1 MRLFPG
7 FTAWEFE
14 SAGAGLFLA
23 DGRLDGL
30 LSGRVRIEAVKTTS
44 QLTRGLTSGQ
54 VAMIALSGALG
65 TGLFLGSGSVIA
77 LAGPATVF
85 SYAIAG
91 ALALAIVWALAEM
104 VTVHPV
110 PGGHGAV
117 AASYLGR
124 FGGFVTRWNFAIT
137 MMVAV
142 GAEVVASATY
152 LTYWFPTLPLWLGTV
167 LCSVFIG
174 ALNMFSVHL
183 YGSSEYWFSM
193 VKVIAIVVFI
203 LLGLAVVVGVVPGHD
218 AAGVANL
225 TSEGGF
231 MPKGVSGMLAAACMA
246 VFAFGGIENVS
257 VGAAETAN
265 PRRDIPRAAHTMI
278 WRLLIF
284 YVGAIL
290 VVLMLQPWTETAA
303 HSGTVEQSPFV
314 KVLSLTGVTGAA
326 HIMNAVLIVAALSA
340 ANGCLYSSSRM
351 FHSLAVDGEAPRFA
365 AHTSI
370 KGAPRGAVLLAMAGM
385 AVAAALAILS
395 PGNVF
400 MWLYGMA
407 TIGILVTWFMVMA
420 THLAFRRKRAQAGLP
435 LAPNRLWASPVTN
448 AVVLA
453 STVAIFVALYWL
465 MPIVWYAG
473 VPYILALSIGFWAL
487 SRVREL
493 PEPRDLLAESLAMQ
507 EAERAS

>member
-1 MRLFPG
+1 M
-7 FTAWEFE
+7 
-14 SAGAGLFLA
+14 
-23 DGRLDGL
+23 
-30 LSGRVRIEAVKTTS
+30 KTTS

-117 AASYLGR
+117 AAAYLGR

-152 LTYWFPTLPLWLGTV
+152 LTYWFEGLPLWLGTI
-167 LCSVFIG
+167 LCSAFIG

-193 VKVIAIVVFI
+193 IKVVAIVVFI
-203 LLGLAVVVGVVPGHD
+203 LLGFAVVFGAVPGHD

-225 TSEGGF
+225 TNQGGF
-231 MPKGVSGMLAAACMA
+231 MPKGVTGMLAAACMA

-265 PRRDIPRAAHTMI
+265 PKRDIPRAAHTMI

-303 HSGTVEQSPFV
+303 ETGTVEQSPFV
-314 KVLSLTGVTGAA
+314 KVLALTGVTGAS
-326 HIMNAVLIVAALSA
+326 HLMNAVLIIAALSA

-351 FHSLAVDGEAPRFA
+351 FHSLAVDREAPHFA
-365 AHTSI
+365 AYTNV
-370 KGAPRGAVLLAMAGM
+370 KGAPRGAVLLAMVGM
-385 AVAAALAILS
+385 AIAAALAILS

-407 TIGILVTWFMVMA
+407 TIGILVTWVMVMA
-420 THLAFRRKRAQAGLP
+420 THLAFRSKRARAGLP
-435 LAPNRLWASPVTN
+435 LPENRLWGSPVTN
-448 AVVLA
+448 VLA
-453 STVAIFVALYWL
+453 LVATVAIFIALYWL
-465 MPIVWYAG
+465 LPIVWYAG
-473 VPYILALSIGFWAL
+473 VPYIVALCAGYWAL
-487 SRVREL
+487 HRTRDL
-493 PEPRDLLAESLAMQ
+493 PQPRDLLAESLASRD
-507 EAERAS
+507 A